1 PPARRTATPCR
12 EPSWPHRRSIPFQRS
27 LFPFVNEADDE
38 QSEKHTHRGQTE
50 HADRVERDG
59 PREKKRDLES
69 ENDEEDRDEVVTDV
83 EAAASVPDGLE
94 AALVRRQFLG
104 ILAAAAAHEPEGEQ
118 PHAERAG
125 HAHENQD
132 RQVVCKHTLRVR
144 VPSPSPRTATKKA
157 AGGESAAAESI
168 GAARSAGANCINSPL
183 ASLVIGGADGRTR
196 TDTACATAPSRQRVY
211 QFHHIREKSLV
222 AFVCNGRRRSA
233 LGRLRGRRLGGRR
246 LGGGLLRDVRH
257 LRHVLRAWRGRIVRE
272 RGRRI
277 QIPLRRRRW
286 GPLALTRQ
294 RALEHALRSR
304 LLVREERERE
314 ARDEERRCEHGGRS

>member
-1 PPARRTATPCR
+1 
-12 EPSWPHRRSIPFQRS
+12 
-27 LFPFVNEADDE
+27 
-38 QSEKHTHRGQTE
+38 
-50 HADRVERDG
+50 
-59 PREKKRDLES
+59 
-69 ENDEEDRDEVVTDV
+69 
-83 EAAASVPDGLE
+83 
-94 AALVRRQFLG
+94 
-104 ILAAAAAHEPEGEQ
+104 
-118 PHAERAG
+118 
-125 HAHENQD
+125 
-132 RQVVCKHTLRVR
+132 
-144 VPSPSPRTATKKA
+144 
-157 AGGESAAAESI
+157 ESAAAESI
-168 GAARSAGANCINSPL
+168 GAGRSAGANCINSPL

-222 AFVCNGRRRSA
+222 AFVCNRRRRSA
-233 LGRLRGRRLGGRR
+233 LGRLRGRRLGGRRLGGRR

-304 LLVREERERE
+304 LLVREERRS
-314 ARDEERRCEHGGRS
+314 EERRVGKEGRSRWSPDE